1 MEPESVFGQMKNN
14 MHYRRFRHFGQ
25 DKVLMD
31 FAFFAIAFNLKKV
44 AAQLK
49 KTQENDPLPSQDATS
64 RGKEGVERSET
75 ITFTHFKP
83 YLSKNVFSIA
93 A

>member
-1 MEPESVFGQMKNN
+1 MVNFFKGTK
-14 MHYRRFRHFGQ
+14 
-25 DKVLMD
+25 DK
-31 FAFFAIAFNLKKV
+31 ASFFLSLKSGYHTKSRMI
-44 AAQLK
+44 
-49 KTQENDPLPSQDATS
+49 QENDPLPSQDATS
-64 RGKEGVERSET
+64 RGKEGAERSET